1 MNKIKKILFISS
13 NQHFTDIFL
22 KDLIKLIS
30 KNFHISLITNIKKN
44 SDYYENL
51 DIHNVPIKRKL
62 SPFSDLFVLFIILK
76 KIFEINPD
84 RIISTNP
91 KTIIFGIII
100 KIIKPKLFR
109 IHIYT
114 GFAWSNM
121 SGFKKKFFI
130 FLDKINVSFSDKVL
144 FDSQS
149 QIDLLG
155 DYNFNKN
162 NFNLINKGS
171 IKGVDTKLFYK
182 FDYELKK
189 KLKIKYSIPDKYKIL
204 LYMGRMDEDKGIYEL
219 IESFKNLKSL
229 NINILLLLVGEDE
242 IKIESYLNQLQADI
256 RSNIIYLKHTIN
268 PQEILNIA
276 DIFCLPSKRE
286 GFGNSVIES
295 SACEIPVVGSDI
307 FGLKNSL
314 INELNGL
321 TFKIGDVDDLTLK
334 LHTLLRN
341 ETLRKS
347 FGKNGRKYV
356 IENFEKDDVL
366 NSFKN
371 LIIN

>member
-1 MNKIKKILFISS
+1 
-13 NQHFTDIFL
+13 
-22 KDLIKLIS
+22 
-30 KNFHISLITNIKKN
+30 
-44 SDYYENL
+44 
-51 DIHNVPIKRKL
+51 
-62 SPFSDLFVLFIILK
+62 
-76 KIFEINPD
+76 
-84 RIISTNP
+84 
-91 KTIIFGIII
+91 
-100 KIIKPKLFR
+100 
-109 IHIYT
+109 
-114 GFAWSNM
+114 
-121 SGFKKKFFI
+121 
-130 FLDKINVSFSDKVL
+130 
-144 FDSQS
+144 
-149 QIDLLG
+149 
-155 DYNFNKN
+155 
-162 NFNLINKGS
+162 
-171 IKGVDTKLFYK
+171 
-182 FDYELKK
+182 
-189 KLKIKYSIPDKYKIL
+189 
-204 LYMGRMDEDKGIYEL
+204 MGRMDEDKGIYEL
-219 IESFKNLKSL
+219 IESFKNLKLL

-371 LIIN
+371 LIIH